1 MMKISEGDE
10 RMRIYSF
17 GMFHHDNGATFKP
30 TSIAMDLTDTLKE
43 TLHMIGNATKSGN
56 VDDWKELTPSDELRR
71 LTLASLGDDKDKK
84 MMEENK
90 LLKLQRKALLDL
102 KKLLLRVDIS
112 HSGGTTSF
120 SLEEGELMNDKD
132 GIGMWRYDL
141 WEKENAT
148 MEVNCIKVTS
158 FSVSG
163 VKVQRMHDLRSNL
176 PNPLNRLVV
185 STENNPLFGVLI
197 PYAPGIEV
205 YGAFN
210 WGEHSEEEISNILD
224 QYFHANLDIAMN
236 QAFVDPGTFP
246 PSFKI

>member
-1 MMKISEGDE
+1 MSGESVGDFTGFNVGPYKPFTARIDENGNAHLTIFVAKYSVRIHGTVNGLSNETMMKISEGDKHI
-10 RMRIYSF
+10 RIYSF

-120 SLEEGELMNDKD
+120 SLEEGELMNDED

-176 PNPLNRLVV
+176 RNPLNRLV
-185 STENNPLFGVLI
+185 GC
-197 PYAPGIEV
+197 
-205 YGAFN
+205 
-210 WGEHSEEEISNILD
+210 
-224 QYFHANLDIAMN
+224 
-236 QAFVDPGTFP
+236 
-246 PSFKI
+246 